1 MKAKFG
7 KGFAKAMA
15 GVGAAAAAA
24 TGATGWAGEAQSG
37 ANVVTVTSSG
47 GAGAT
52 VSVTGVSSSTKSTGP
67 GNTGSVVVVGR
78 QVWIDGEAIPEET
91 EHYVSASGRQYRI
104 HRENGRVSVNSD
116 TGKP

>member
-7 KGFAKAMA
+7 RGFAKAMA

-52 VSVTGVSSSTKSTGP
+52 VSVTGVSSTGNARA
-67 GNTGSVVVVGR
+67 GNAGSVVVVGR

-91 EHYVSASGRQYRI
+91 EYYVSASGRRYRI
-104 HRENGRVSVNSD
+104 CRENGRVSVSSEAD
-116 TGKP
+116 GK